1 MRGRAN
7 AVSKEFGENR
17 AGPCGRLR
25 RRFATYP
32 PEQAPSEHL
41 KQLVKKVGEEKAMT
55 MLKGAPLQRLASH
68 AAKTTPFLF
77 AVNE

>member
-17 AGPCGRLR
+17 
-25 RRFATYP
+25 F
-32 PEQAPSEHL
+32 

-68 AAKTTPFLF
+68 AAKTTPFLS